1 MAYFSLRSSRVTAP
15 LVRARLSSTH
25 RRHRF
30 HHPIALKMDAM
41 DSYVQEEAD
50 KIKVTRHQ
58 QYDTS
63 YVLSPTTVHPNP
75 LEQFRAWFKSIKDE
89 VHEPEAMTLST
100 ATASGIPSSRTS
112 RKSRELSEN
121 PNASLVFYWQEVHRQ
136 VRVLGKAE
144 KVSREDS
151 EVYYRS
157 RPLGSR
163 IGAWASKQSS
173 VVGEDELHQHFKDVE
188 EHFGVHEGDENKDI
202 PIPDF
207 WGGWRIIP
215 TEIEFWAGKPSR
227 LHDRVRYLRIDGTEE
242 SPEWKIE
249 RLSP

>member
-1 MAYFSLRSSRVTAP
+1 
-15 LVRARLSSTH
+15 
-25 RRHRF
+25 
-30 HHPIALKMDAM
+30 MDAM

-63 YVLSPTTVHPNP
+63 DELSPTTVHPNP
-75 LEQFRAWFKSIKDE
+75 LDQFRAWFKSIKDQ

-100 ATASGIPSSRTS
+100 ATASGIPSSRTVLFKQLDTRGFVFYTNYES

-121 PNASLVFYWQEVHRQ
+121 PNASLVFYWQQVHRQ

-151 EVYYRS
+151 EAYYRS

-173 VVGEDELHQHFKDVE
+173 VVGEDELHRQFKDVE
-188 EHFGVHEGDENKDI
+188 ERFGVHEGDEDKDI